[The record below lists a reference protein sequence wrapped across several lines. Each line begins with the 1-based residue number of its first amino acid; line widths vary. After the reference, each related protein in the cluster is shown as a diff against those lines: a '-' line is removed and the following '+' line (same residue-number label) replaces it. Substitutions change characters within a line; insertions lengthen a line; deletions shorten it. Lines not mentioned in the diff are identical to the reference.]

1 MSKTES
7 NLWEAFAG
15 ESQANRKYLAFA
27 KKADNEGYPQV
38 AKLFRAA
45 AEAETV
51 HAHSHLRTLK
61 GVKTTA
67 ENLKSAIEGETHE
80 FKEMYPAMIEEAE
93 KEGNKPAVRS
103 FSFAN
108 DVEKVHAGLY
118 EKALESLENPKDVD
132 CYYVCSVCG
141 FTCEDEA
148 PEKCPVCGALKK
160 AFNKVD

>member
-1 MSKTES
+1 MSKTEN

-27 KKADNEGYPQV
+27 KKADNEGHPQA

-51 HAHSHLRTLK
+51 HAHAHLRTLG
-61 GVKTTA
+61 GVKSTA

-93 KEGNKPAVRS
+93 KEGNKSAARS

-118 EKALESLENPKDVD
+118 EKALENLENPKVVD

-141 FTCEDEA
+141 CTCEDEP
-148 PEKCPVCGALKK
+148 PEKCPVCAALAK
-160 AFNKVD
+160 AFNKVI